1 MAEELVKGIVGG
13 DEDKPETE
21 APEAPVSAEAFAAAV
36 AAIASRQDPGVARK
50 TELFLDK
57 QAKLLDTQH
66 KHLKDEHELRLSHL
80 RHQSALLRGQRLGQA
95 IRLALQVVTVLIA
108 SAVGIGFAVLV
119 HDALHSRSVVI
130 DSFDISPTLE
140 TQNLT
145 GRIVAA
151 GVVDRLRYLQ
161 AATRTADTKRDI
173 ADAWSNEIDIEVPQ
187 TGLSISAIQQVLK
200 SRFGHDQRISG
211 DLIKTDQTGLAMAV
225 RGPGVMP
232 MTFSDARGDLN
243 VLTSKVAEYIYSQSQ
258 PALWALYLVESGRY
272 QEAILFCQGSL
283 GSSPMSDRPV
293 LLTNWAEA
301 IIKSGGQASQA
312 VALLQRAIALDPSHW
327 DAYNTLNGVLQG
339 MGREEDDWR
348 VGQDLLKAA
357 GGRPGR
363 APETAYS
370 GSDLLSWD
378 LPEQLATFSSDAE
391 ASSGSGTFTF
401 AAGPIIAGIDA
412 DMHDPAAAELALLT
426 TKPDPADPTNAALTH
441 AARGMIATEAGD
453 VVRAVNEW
461 EAFLAAYANPTVAWG
476 SYGLNCRVA
485 AAEEAAGHPDKA
497 DAILNTGGTFVD
509 CYRFHGD
516 ILDARGDWKDAQ
528 EWYRRSVELAPDLPA
543 GYYSWGVALARHGD
557 LAGAESKLKDA
568 NKRGP
573 HWADPLKVWGDVL
586 ARRGDAKDALAK
598 YGEALKYAPN
608 WAALK
613 EAREVAAKTK
623 S

>member
-1 MAEELVKGIVGG
+1 VGKGLVEGIVGG
-13 DEDKPETE
+13 AEDKPEGE
-21 APEAPVSAEAFAAAV
+21 ATEAPVSVEAFAAAV

-50 TELFLDK
+50 TEIFLDK
-57 QAKLLDTQH
+57 QAKLLDTQN

-95 IRLALQVVTVLIA
+95 IRIALQVVTVLIVTA
-108 SAVGIGFAVLV
+108 FGVGFTVLV

-130 DSFDISPTLE
+130 DSFDISPNLE

-151 GVVDRLRYLQ
+151 GVVDRLRHLQ
-161 AATRTADTKRDI
+161 AATRTPDAKRDI
-173 ADAWSNEIDIEVPQ
+173 ADAWSNEINIEVPQ
-187 TGLSISAIQQVLK
+187 TGLSIGAIQQVLK
-200 SRFGHDQRISG
+200 TRFGYDQRISG
-211 DLIKTDQTGLAMAV
+211 DLIKMDQTGLAMAV

-232 MTFSDARGDLN
+232 MRFSDAKGDLEA
-243 VLTSKVAEYIYSQSQ
+243 LTSKAAEYIYSQSQ

-272 QEAILFCQGSL
+272 QEAIEFCQASL
-283 GSSPMSDRPV
+283 GSSPTTDRPV

-301 IIKSGGQASQA
+301 VIKSGGQASQA

-339 MGREEDDWR
+339 LGREEDDWT

-370 GSDLLSWD
+370 GSDLISWN
-378 LPEQLATFSSDAE
+378 LAGALAAFSSDAE

-401 AAGPIIAGIDA
+401 AAGPTIAGIDA
-412 DMHDPAAAELALLT
+412 DMHDPAAAELALLM
-426 TKPDPADPTNAALTH
+426 TKVDPADPTNAALTH
-441 AARGMIATEAGD
+441 AARGMIATESGD
-453 VVRAVNEW
+453 AVRAMNEW
-461 EAFLAAYANPTVAWG
+461 EAFLAAYSNPTVAWA

-485 AAEEAAGHPDKA
+485 AAEEAAGHPGQA
-497 DAILNTGGTFVD
+497 DAILNSGGTFVD

-516 ILDARGDWKDAQ
+516 ILDGRGDWKGAQ
-528 EWYRRSVELAPDLPA
+528 EWYRRSVELAPDIPA

-557 LAGAESKLKDA
+557 LAGAEAKLKDA
-568 NKRGP
+568 NQRGP
-573 HWADPLKVWGDVL
+573 HWADPLKAWGDVL
-586 ARRGDAKDALAK
+586 IRRGNAKEALAK
-598 YGEALKYAPN
+598 YDEALKFAPH
-608 WAALK
+608 WKQLE
-613 EAREVAAKTK
+613 EARKAAAKQ
-623 S
+623 